1 MSVMD
6 SNRYSVEE
14 SSRTEPSA
22 EKNSTSDRNSKLLA
36 ERRPL
41 IRWLSVVGAL
51 ILLMVLIGG
60 ITRLTGSGLSMVDWR
75 PLMGTIPPLS
85 DAEWQ
90 KVFDQYQQYPE
101 YKLINHRMT
110 LPEFKQIF
118 FWEYLHR
125 LLGRAVGIAFLIPWL
140 YFIWRRR
147 IPPGFNG
154 RFAGLFAL
162 GAAQGLMGWYMV
174 KSGLVDVPNVSH
186 YRLAA
191 HLALAFASLA
201 LTFWFILRLGDVKL
215 RETAFSPEILRRLA
229 FGFTGLVCAQIIWGA
244 FTAGLDAGFGH
255 NTFPLMGGEVF
266 PRGMWILEPAWANI
280 FDNNI
285 TVQFMH
291 RTLGWLVFF
300 SGLGLMIYIRNLN
313 VVSRVRRAVGLIG
326 WLALAQFGLGV
337 ATLLTVVALPLAV
350 LHQLGAA
357 ALLLAALNLNYV
369 TAKRAGSNALPD

>member
-1 MSVMD
+1 MFVMNSD
-6 SNRYSVEE
+6 
-14 SSRTEPSA
+14 RTKIDYPPVRALSA
-22 EKNSTSDRNSKLLA
+22 EKCEDSSAPANRAELLR

-75 PLMGTIPPLS
+75 PLMGAIPPLN

-90 KVFDQYQQYPE
+90 EVFHKYQQYPE
-101 YKLINHRMT
+101 YKLVNHRMT
-110 LPEFKQIF
+110 LPEFKRIF

-125 LLGRAVGIAFLIPWL
+125 LLGRAVGIVFLLPWL
-140 YFIWRRR
+140 YFISRRK
-147 IPPGFNG
+147 IPPGYNA

-201 LTFWFILRLGDVKL
+201 LTFWFILRLRDVRPEKTTSTPRTLRKL
-215 RETAFSPEILRRLA
+215 SI
-229 FGFTGLVCAQIIWGA
+229 GFTGLVCAQIIWGA

-255 NTFPLMGGEVF
+255 NTFPLMGGEVI
-266 PRGMWILEPAWANI
+266 PRGMWLLDPAWANI

-285 TVQFMH
+285 TVQFIH

-300 SGLGLMIYIRNLN
+300 SGIGLAIYARKATLPTRAKRALNLI
-313 VVSRVRRAVGLIG
+313 VS
-326 WLALAQFGLGV
+326 LALAQFGLGV

-357 ALLLAALNLNYV
+357 ALLLSALHLNYV
-369 TAKRAGSNALPD
+369 TVKGA